1 MTSPHPFPFRR
12 GMRATLTLP
21 DRVVEFVVLNAVV
34 CADGVVRLVFL
45 TDTDSDPTR
54 LDCDDDYYPRA
65 DACTPVDCGATR
77 GELLE
82 AVREAAGVPHVHIEP
97 EFSFNPATQAREVVG
112 WCVHMH
118 DERNMHIRRPTEMEA
133 LLAAYAYAA
142 APRSTP

>member
-45 TDTDSDPTR
+45 TDTDSDPTW

-82 AVREAAGVPHVHIEP
+82 AVREVYGTPTIHVRPSMRGRDVVWTVWNGAPITDRWGNLDIETDT
-97 EFSFNPATQAREVVG
+97 EFA
-112 WCVHMH
+112 
-118 DERNMHIRRPTEMEA
+118 A
-133 LLAAYAYAA
+133 LLAAYAA